1 MFSLF
6 RKKVRQE
13 LPSEAAQA
21 AMVIKS
27 ITLPESQPDW
37 KLFAKKDRL
46 WDNDVAIMEGY
57 NASACVYRCVEA
69 RATLVSSVPWYAG
82 IKQADGTVERLPD
95 NHPLNKLI
103 NTPNPDCSWLE
114 VMHTWSQQLD
124 LSGNGYASIIR
135 GGIRSEPFQIWNL
148 SPKYIKIKPG
158 RERLVEYYEYQ
169 EYSGSKKRIDSNDMI
184 QLRLPNPNDPIFG
197 MPVLMAAGRATDIDR
212 ECGEWQKSSL
222 QNRSASSL
230 HVEVDKETQPD
241 QVNAIQE
248 AIREK
253 YSGSSNADKP
263 IVSSGKITN
272 LNRTAQELDFVN
284 GKKAVWAEICAV
296 FGLSMSNLGF
306 TESVNLA
313 NAEAMDKAL
322 WKNTIIPR
330 LELMKRQLNAQLAV
344 DFGENIC
351 LEYDISKVDALQ
363 ENYTEVLT
371 NAEKLWRM
379 GFSLEAINKRLSL
392 GFDESDLPEEI
403 DLMGGT
409 DEQSQTM
416 QDDEEVKSLLR
427 VVGYGK

>member
-1 MFSLF
+1 MWPFS
-6 RKKVRQE
+6 KKIKHD
-13 LPSEAAQA
+13 LPSNMRQV
-21 AMVIKS
+21 AMAVKS
-27 ITLPESQPDW
+27 VTLPEAQPDW
-37 KLFAKKDRL
+37 KLFAKKDKL
-46 WDNDVAIMEGY
+46 WDNDVAILEGY
-57 NASACVYRCVEA
+57 NASACVYRCVET
-69 RATLVSSVPWYAG
+69 RATLTSSVPWYAG
-82 IKQADGTVERLPD
+82 LKQPDGTVERLPD
-95 NHPLNKLI
+95 SHPLNKLI
-103 NTPNPDCSWLE
+103 NMPNPDCSWLE
-114 VMHTWSQQLD
+114 IMHTWSQQLD

-135 GGIRSEPFQIWNL
+135 AGARNEPYQIWNL
-148 SPKYIKIKPG
+148 SPKYIKVKPG

-169 EYSGSKKRIDSNDMI
+169 EYSGSKKRIDANDMV

-212 ECGEWQKSSL
+212 EAGNWQKTSL
-222 QNRSASSL
+222 QNRSAASL

-241 QVNAIQE
+241 QVEAIQQ
-248 AIREK
+248 AIKEK
-253 YSGSSNADKP
+253 YSGASNADKP

-313 NAEAMDKAL
+313 NAESMNKAL

-344 DFGENIC
+344 DFGDNVC
-351 LEYDISKVDALQ
+351 LEYDISKVEALQ

-379 GFSLEAINKRLSL
+379 GFSLDAINKRLSL
-392 GFDESDLPEEI
+392 GFDDADLPEEV
-403 DLMGGT
+403 DMFA
-409 DEQSQTM
+409 EQEEDPISE
-416 QDDEEVKSLLR
+416 DSEEVKSLLR